1 MLAFGVVFDR
11 NVDVV
16 TASFR
21 DQDGELWKL
30 ARPPIAPR
38 DTEQHS
44 YELAWYEDYYEIL
57 VDEEVVALGSIS
69 EDF

>member
-21 DQDGELWKL
+21 DRDGELWKL

-44 YELAWYEDYYEIL
+44 YELAW
-57 VDEEVVALGSIS
+57 
-69 EDF
+69 

>member
-11 NVDVV
+11 NVNVV

-38 DTEQHS
+38 DKEQHS
-44 YELAWYEDYYEIL
+44 YELAWYED
-57 VDEEVVALGSIS
+57 
-69 EDF
+69 

>member
-1 MLAFGVVFDR
+1 LLAFGVVFDR

-30 ARPPIAPR
+30 ARPPR

-57 VDEEVVALGSIS
+57 VDEEVVAFGKIS